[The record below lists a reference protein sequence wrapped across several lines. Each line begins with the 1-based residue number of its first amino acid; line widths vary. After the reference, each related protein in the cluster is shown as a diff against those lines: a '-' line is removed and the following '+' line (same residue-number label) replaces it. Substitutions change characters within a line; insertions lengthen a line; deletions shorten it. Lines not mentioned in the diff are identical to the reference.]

1 MENWSITTGT
11 TTSGGAYYMP
21 VVTTGSNATTWVMG
35 GGGGGA
41 GWQPQPPRPQT
52 ALEWLDGEVEKTC
65 ALARG

>member
-11 TTSGGAYYMP
+11 TTSGGAYCMP
-21 VVTTGSNATTWVMG
+21 AVTTGSNATTWVMG
-35 GGGGGA
+35 GGGGA
-41 GWQPQPPRPQT
+41 GWQPQPSRPQT